1 MFVVPDCVYDD
12 LVSKFYLRFLKSK
25 EFNSLGDDRQ
35 KGAEAGCYF
44 QLILSLDKIHEETRA
59 PAITKAFNFFS
70 FPTWSVLRRGRPRQC
85 PPFEEKLAR

>member
-59 PAITKAFNFFS
+59 PAIT
-70 FPTWSVLRRGRPRQC
+70 
-85 PPFEEKLAR
+85 